1 MRGCY
6 VGSEGLLG
14 LEESVAAAT
23 DKVVF
28 LPMLQEIVE
37 VATENGTQLAVRVIT
52 TLNVVL
58 AKAFRAVE
66 VLKKVIYV

>member
-1 MRGCY
+1 ML
-6 VGSEGLLG
+6 SQEK
-14 LEESVAAAT
+14 SVAAAT

-37 VATENGTQLAVRVIT
+37 VATESGTQFAIRMIT

>member
-1 MRGCY
+1 ML
-6 VGSEGLLG
+6 SQEK
-14 LEESVAAAT
+14 SFAAAT

-28 LPMLQEIVE
+28 LLMLQEIVE

-58 AKAFRAVE
+58 AKAFRAVK
-66 VLKKVIYV
+66 VLKKVIYI

>member
-1 MRGCY
+1 ML
-6 VGSEGLLG
+6 SQEK
-14 LEESVAAAT
+14 SVAAAT

-37 VATENGTQLAVRVIT
+37 VATENGTQFAVRMIT